1 MTNTLR
7 AALYSI
13 SPEDR
18 DTWVVIGMALK
29 SELGD
34 GGFDLWDSWSRQSDR
49 YKATDA
55 RAVWRS
61 IKANGGITIGTL
73 YHMAKENGWAGQ
85 APVKTVPSAE
95 EKRQRAE
102 AKRREAEERK
112 RREAEAAAKAEAMLM
127 QADYVDPRARNGRH
141 SHEVP
146 SAHPYLV
153 SKGFPEQGG
162 LVHDGDL
169 IIPMR
174 HYRDYH
180 RLQSVQMIGPDGSK
194 KNLPVGKASEAVYK
208 LGQGGEYYYCEGY
221 ATALSVMAALKRLY
235 RDRHSEVWVCFSAGN
250 IPKVALPSRR
260 SMVIAD
266 HDWWRCSKKEC
277 RAKWDYESKRCPSCG
292 SSGVAEPAGEKH
304 AKQTGLPYWMPP
316 EPGTDANDYMLSHG
330 VEALADVIRDVHM
343 TTMLATFY
351 YQALQ
356 EGR

>member
-1 MTNTLR
+1 MRREPT
-7 AALYSI
+7 
-13 SPEDR
+13 P
-18 DTWVVIGMALK
+18 
-29 SELGD
+29 
-34 GGFDLWDSWSRQSDR
+34 
-49 YKATDA
+49 
-55 RAVWRS
+55 
-61 IKANGGITIGTL
+61 
-73 YHMAKENGWAGQ
+73 
-85 APVKTVPSAE
+85 E
-95 EKRQRAE
+95 EKRRAAEQRQ
-102 AKRREAEERK
+102 REER
-112 RREAEAAAKAEAMLM
+112 RRRAVEERQAKKAVHILSLCE
-127 QADYVDPRARNGRH
+127 YTT
-141 SHEVP
+141 
-146 SAHPYLV
+146 HPYLTR
-153 SKGFPEQGG
+153 KGFPDAKG

-194 KNLPVGKASEAVYK
+194 KFLPGGRASEAVYK
-208 LGQGGEYYYCEGY
+208 IGKGAERYYCEGY
-221 ATALSVMAALKRLY
+221 ATALSVRAALQHLY
-235 RDRHSEVWVCFSAGN
+235 RDRHSEVWACFSAGN
-250 IPKVALPSRR
+250 IPKVALSSRR

-266 HDWWRCSKKEC
+266 HDWWRCPKKEC